1 VLRDR
6 PDAAAEALATIKSV
20 SKDGLREL
28 RAILDVLRQADEADP
43 TRPTPGMGQLPGLID
58 RACRAGLKTTL
69 TVHGSSRRLPAAVD
83 LAAYRIV
90 QESLTN
96 TIRHAGPAT
105 AAVTLTYA
113 DSEFLVEVTD
123 TGLGASGLNGAGL
136 GGPDAGGGHGLIGMR
151 ERASSV
157 GGSLAAGPRPD
168 GGFRVMARM
177 PAAGRAES
185 GQNGTRDVTV
195 TADRELA

>member
-1 VLRDR
+1 
-6 PDAAAEALATIKSV
+6 V

-58 RACRAGLKTTL
+58 RACRAGLETTL

-96 TIRHAGPAT
+96 TIRHAGPST

-113 DSEFLVEVTD
+113 DSEFRVEVTD
-123 TGLGASGLNGAGL
+123 TGLGGAGL
-136 GGPDAGGGHGLIGMR
+136 DGAGPGGPDTSGGHGLIGMR

-168 GGFRVMARM
+168 GGYRVMARM
-177 PAAGRAES
+177 PAAGRAVSDQSSTKDE
-185 GQNGTRDVTV
+185 TV
-195 TADRELA
+195 TADRGLG